1 MADQF
6 PILAPSY
13 NDGYPSPILVH
24 AESITFSVDNEY
36 LLSVFNN
43 QINEGY
49 LSYRLW
55 SDITNAKVQ
64 TRPFPKI
71 LPSIISGYNENY
83 PVINEVDVTN
93 AKVQTRPF
101 PRILPDME
109 NPQKLEGYPSFGWN
123 DGLDDFGAF
132 ARSNIEKI
140 KIPESVKFIQNF
152 AFYDTSV
159 KKVKIAADCVYF
171 EHSFP
176 EECEIE
182 FYE

>member
-13 NDGYPSPILVH
+13 NDGYPSPVLVH

-64 TRPFPKI
+64 VRPFPKI
-71 LPSIISGYNENY
+71 LPSVIDEYNEDY

-93 AKVQTRPF
+93 AKVQVAPF

-109 NPQKLEGYPSFGWN
+109 NPHKFEGYPSFGWN

-132 ARSNIEKI
+132 SRANITKI
-140 KIPESVKFIQNF
+140 KIPATVKSI
-152 AFYDTSV
+152 ADYSFYDTGI
-159 KKVKIAADCVYF
+159 KKVKIAHDCVYF

-176 EECEIE
+176 EGCIIE
-182 FYE
+182 NYE

>member
-1 MADQF
+1 MSI
-6 PILAPSY
+6 PVLSPNY
-13 NDGYPSPILVH
+13 NQGYPSPVLVH

-55 SDITNAKVQ
+55 SDITNIKVQ

-71 LPSIISGYNENY
+71 LPSVISGYNENY
-83 PVINEVDVTN
+83 PVINEIDMTN
-93 AKVQTRPF
+93 AKVQVRPF

-109 NPQKLEGYPSFGWN
+109 NPQKFEGYPSFGWN
-123 DGLDDFGAF
+123 DGLDDFGVF
-132 ARSNIEKI
+132 ARSNITKI
-140 KIPESVKFIQNF
+140 KIPKSVKFIQDF
-152 AFYDTSV
+152 AFYDTSI
-159 KKVKIAADCVYF
+159 KKVKIAADCEIF

-176 EECEIE
+176 PGCEILR
-182 FYE
+182 YET